1 MLYQLLKKHWGYDEF
16 LPLQQEAVECVL
28 GARDSLL
35 VLPTGGG
42 KSLCYQLPALCRPG
56 LAVVVSP
63 LISLMKDQVDTTR
76 AMGIPAATWNS
87 LISAEQQR
95 RIREAIRA
103 EQLKL
108 LYVSPERL
116 LTDTMSELLDSHRPA
131 FIAVDEAH
139 CISQWGHDFRPE
151 YRQLGML
158 KQRFAGVSLHGFTAT
173 ATEQVRADILASL
186 NMDDPAVLVGHF
198 HRPNLIYH
206 VQQRLPGLNQ
216 VCSVMERFRGQSGIV
231 YAITRDRVEKIS
243 ELLNQVGFRTRAYH
257 AGMTDTDREGN
268 QQALIDD
275 QLDAIVAT
283 VAFGMGIDK
292 SNVRYV
298 IHAELPRSLESY
310 QQETGR
316 AGRDGLEAECWL
328 FYSTGDYLTWQRIIE
343 TSPAELREPALR
355 SLRQMLD
362 YCTSLTCRHRLLVGH
377 FGQELTGDCQSCDV
391 CLGRLAVAEDSLTLA
406 QKVLSCVARCGEKFG
421 ADHIT
426 KVLTGSS
433 EARVLKFGHNKL
445 STWGLMKEYP
455 RSQIR
460 DWISQLLGQ
469 RYLEIASLP
478 GRAEGYSVLRLTDA
492 GRDVLRGQERPA
504 MSKPAERTAAVTAA
518 AIVDSWEGV
527 DRSLFEALRGLRTR
541 LALAAS
547 LPAYIVF
554 SDATLCDLAR
564 RRPTDERLLRDVHGI
579 GQQKATTYG
588 ADVLALIRDY
598 CGQHQ
603 LETNLP
609 AIGRVRRG
617 GQGHVPSSAA
627 LAAFPLFDEGLTIPE
642 VALRLNRANSTVQE
656 YLFDYITA
664 RQITDPTRWVE
675 KSLAEVIAVVAT
687 YVDSNRLR
695 PIHDALHGRVGY
707 DAIRI
712 VVACEKNRNAMAS
725 QSSDTRTTSVNAT
738 RES

>member
-16 LPLQQEAVECVL
+16 LPLQQEAVQCVL
-28 GARDSLL
+28 GARDSLV

-56 LAVVVSP
+56 MAVVVSP
-63 LISLMKDQVDTTR
+63 LISLMKDQVDAAR

-87 LISAEQQR
+87 LVSAEQQR
-95 RIREAIRA
+95 RIRAAIQA

-116 LTDTMSELLDSHRPA
+116 LTDTMSELLDAHRPA

-173 ATEQVRADILASL
+173 ATEQVRGDILASL
-186 NMDDPAVLVGHF
+186 NMADPALLVGQF

-206 VQQRLPGLNQ
+206 VEQRLPGLNQ

-243 ELLNQVGFRTRAYH
+243 GLLNQLGFHTRPYH
-257 AGMTDTDREGN
+257 AGMADADRERN

-298 IHAELPRSLESY
+298 IHAELPRSIESY

-328 FYSTGDYLTWQRIIE
+328 FYSTGDFLTWQRIIE
-343 TSPAELREPALR
+343 AAAAEQRASALR
-355 SLRQMLD
+355 SLQQMLD

-377 FGQELTGDCQSCDV
+377 FGQQLTKDCQSCDV
-391 CLGRLAVAEDSLTLA
+391 CLGRLAVADDALLLA
-406 QKVLSCVARCGEKFG
+406 QKILSCVARCEERFG

-433 EARVLKFGHNKL
+433 EARLLKFGHDKL
-445 STWGLMKEYP
+445 STWGLLKEHTRP
-455 RSQIR
+455 QIR
-460 DWISQLLGQ
+460 DWINQLLGQ
-469 RYLEIASLP
+469 RYLESVPVP
-478 GRAEGYSVLRLTDA
+478 GQTDGYRVLRLTDA
-492 GRDVLRGQERPA
+492 GRSVLRGQVTPTL
-504 MSKPAERTAAVTAA
+504 SKPSERTEAVTAA

-527 DRSLFEALRGLRTR
+527 DRGLFEALRGLRTQ
-541 LALAAS
+541 LATAAT

-554 SDATLCDLAR
+554 SDATLRDLAR
-564 RRPTDERLLRDVHGI
+564 RRPTEESRLQDVHGI
-579 GQQKATTYG
+579 GQQKAARYG
-588 ADVLALIRDY
+588 AEVLALIREY
-598 CGQHQ
+598 CSQNH
-603 LETNLP
+603 LEPNQS

-617 GQGHVPSSAA
+617 GLGQVPNSAA
-627 LAAFPLFDEGLTIPE
+627 LAAFPLFDQGLSIPE
-642 VALRLNRANSTVQE
+642 VAQRLNRANSTVTE
-656 YLFDYITA
+656 YLVDYIAA

-675 KSLAEVIAVVAT
+675 PSLAETIVAVTT
-687 YVDSNRLR
+687 YVDSDRLR
-695 PIHDALHGRVGY
+695 PIYDALHGQVGY
-707 DAIRI
+707 DSIRI
-712 VVACEKNRNAMAS
+712 TLACERNRVAKN
-725 QSSDTRTTSVNAT
+725 QSNPSD
-738 RES
+738 